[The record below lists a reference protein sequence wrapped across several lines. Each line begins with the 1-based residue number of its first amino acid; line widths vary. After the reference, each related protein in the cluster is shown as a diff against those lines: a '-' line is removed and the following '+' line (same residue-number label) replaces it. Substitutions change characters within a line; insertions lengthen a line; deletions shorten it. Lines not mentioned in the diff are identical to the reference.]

1 MFYKARSLLE
11 DRDRRDL
18 RGRVVP
24 RAAATR
30 DRPPG
35 RAAHRPRAGK
45 QVRFGG
51 CGGMRHEAQPMRGR
65 HLRQHAQ
72 RALRHVVCVSV
83 RACAPLHC
91 LPCMCACVRACVC
104 VSGYGFGLAL
114 RLSLPSLALVL
125 GLACV

>member
-1 MFYKARSLLE
+1 
-11 DRDRRDL
+11 
-18 RGRVVP
+18 
-24 RAAATR
+24 
-30 DRPPG
+30 
-35 RAAHRPRAGK
+35 
-45 QVRFGG
+45 
-51 CGGMRHEAQPMRGR
+51 MRGR